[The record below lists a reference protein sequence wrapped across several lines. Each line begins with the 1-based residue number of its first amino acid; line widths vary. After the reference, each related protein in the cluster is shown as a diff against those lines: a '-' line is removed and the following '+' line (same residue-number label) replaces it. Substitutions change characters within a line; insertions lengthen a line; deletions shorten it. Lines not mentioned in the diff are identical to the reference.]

1 MNLEIASFIKDLHAF
16 RGMAA
21 QQSLWSGASQQ
32 ILDCNR
38 ITAGVLIQRTKS
50 NKINCRVC
58 LFKSNTCELSSTSS
72 ASTNLPISQVP
83 EEASTVLMR
92 MHKQGGGRAGG
103 GCWND
108 PLSSHTDA
116 VSGREGASEAPPWAE
131 SAFMW
136 CSSGGYM
143 KQETSSYRWVNTNR
157 RKKWSF
163 TVTCFLNIPAKS
175 SRINGFL
182 KI

>member
-1 MNLEIASFIKDLHAF
+1 MNLEIASFIKDLRAF

-32 ILDCNR
+32 ILDRNR

-58 LFKSNTCELSSTSS
+58 LFKSNTCALSSTSS

-92 MHKQGGGRAGG
+92 MHKQGGGGG
-103 GCWND
+103 G
-108 PLSSHTDA
+108 DA
-116 VSGREGASEAPPWAE
+116 EMIHWAPTQMQWMAE
-131 SAFMW
+131 RGPQKLHPEQNWHSCDAPVVGTW
-136 CSSGGYM
+136 SRKHQVIDELIQTGG
-143 KQETSSYRWVNTNR
+143 KNEV
-157 RKKWSF
+157 
-163 TVTCFLNIPAKS
+163 L
-175 SRINGFL
+175 L
-182 KI
+182 

>member
-92 MHKQGGGRAGG
+92 MHKQGGGARGG
-103 GCWND
+103 
-108 PLSSHTDA
+108 DA
-116 VSGREGASEAPPWAE
+116 EMIHWAPTQMQWVAE
-131 SAFMW
+131 R
-136 CSSGGYM
+136 GPQ
-143 KQETSSYRWVNTNR
+143 KLRPEQNR
-157 RKKWSF
+157 RSCDAPVVGTWSRKHQVIDELIQ
-163 TVTCFLNIPAKS
+163 TGGKNEVL
-175 SRINGFL
+175 L
-182 KI
+182 